1 MHRPIRSDLTGGRLR
16 LPKTRQGRAM
26 YEALIDQIREAL
38 GKSGRAIN
46 VRAIPSLVARLHPT
60 DLAAILDELTL
71 PESERVFA
79 LLDDERAAEAL
90 AQVAPATRRH
100 LVQNSPLRHVAA
112 QLGRLEM
119 DDVAAVA
126 SDLDDEEVKQLL
138 ALLPGGSAR
147 EVERLLEYPEATAG
161 RLMTSRFAAVRPG
174 VTVAWTLDYLRV
186 AARSVETVSIVYVI
200 DGSARLIGV
209 CSIRELLLARMSAAI
224 EEVMISEVVS
234 VAPDTD
240 QQEVARLIG
249 KYDFVAVPVVDAAR
263 HLLGIVTVDDVLDV
277 ITEEFN
283 EDIAGLVGSDAAEMD
298 RRSPAQVARLRLP
311 WLLGTMA
318 IELLA
323 GGIISRFDHILRQV
337 ILLASFMPVISA
349 VSGNVGLQ
357 AAAIVV
363 RGLDTGHVSLANWAN
378 AVRRE
383 LMTALTIALIAGG
396 ALAIVAMVWSGHV
409 PFGLVVGGSMTCAI
423 VTAGVM
429 GTVIP
434 MLSKR
439 AGFDP
444 ATTAG
449 PFETAFQDVVGFSV
463 FLWMA
468 QLLVRWLA

>member
-1 MHRPIRSDLTGGRLR
+1 
-16 LPKTRQGRAM
+16 
-26 YEALIDQIREAL
+26 
-38 GKSGRAIN
+38 
-46 VRAIPSLVARLHPT
+46 
-60 DLAAILDELTL
+60 
-71 PESERVFA
+71 
-79 LLDDERAAEAL
+79 
-90 AQVAPATRRH
+90 
-100 LVQNSPLRHVAA
+100 
-112 QLGRLEM
+112 
-119 DDVAAVA
+119 
-126 SDLDDEEVKQLL
+126 
-138 ALLPGGSAR
+138 
-147 EVERLLEYPEATAG
+147 
-161 RLMTSRFAAVRPG
+161 
-174 VTVAWTLDYLRV
+174 
-186 AARSVETVSIVYVI
+186 
-200 DGSARLIGV
+200 
-209 CSIRELLLARMSAAI
+209 
-224 EEVMISEVVS
+224 
-234 VAPDTD
+234 
-240 QQEVARLIG
+240 
-249 KYDFVAVPVVDAAR
+249 
-263 HLLGIVTVDDVLDV
+263 
-277 ITEEFN
+277 
-283 EDIAGLVGSDAAEMD
+283 MD

-363 RGLDTGHVSLANWAN
+363 RGLDTGHVSLANWAG

-396 ALAIVAMVWSGHV
+396 VLAIVAMVWSGHV

>member
-1 MHRPIRSDLTGGRLR
+1 
-16 LPKTRQGRAM
+16 M

-38 GKSGRAIN
+38 GQRGRPMD
-46 VRAIPSLVARLHPT
+46 VRAIPTLVGSLHPS

-71 PESERVFA
+71 PEAERVFA

-90 AQVAPATRRH
+90 AQAAPATRRH
-100 LVQNSPLRHVAA
+100 LVQTSPPTHLAA
-112 QLGRLEM
+112 QLGHMEM
-119 DDVAAVA
+119 DDAADVVG
-126 SDLDDEEVKQLL
+126 DIGDDESRQIL
-138 ALLPGGSAR
+138 ALLPDGSAR
-147 EVERLLEYPEATAG
+147 DVERLLEYPEETAG
-161 RLMTSRFAAVRPG
+161 RLMTSSVAAVRPG
-174 VTVAWTLDYLRV
+174 VTVAWTLEYLRL
-186 AARSVETVSIVYVI
+186 AARTVETVTTVYIV
-200 DGSARLIGV
+200 DAGMRLVGV
-209 CSIRELLLARMSAAI
+209 CSMRDLLLARLTQTI
-224 EEVMISEVVS
+224 DEVMTTEVIS

-240 QQEVARLIG
+240 QQDVARLIG
-249 KYDFVAVPVVDAAR
+249 KYDFVAVPVVDADR
-263 HLLGIVTVDDVLDV
+263 RLLGIVTVDDVLDV
-277 ITEEFN
+277 LTEEFN
-283 EDIAGLVGSDAAEMD
+283 EDLSHLVGSDAAEMD
-298 RRSPAQVARLRLP
+298 RRTPVQVAWLRLP

-318 IELLA
+318 IELVA
-323 GGIISRFDHILRQV
+323 GGIIARFGHVLQEV

-383 LMTALTIALIAGG
+383 LLTALTIALVTGVS
-396 ALAIVAMVWSGHV
+396 LSVVAMIWSRRI
-409 PFGLVVGGSMTCAI
+409 PFGLVVGASMTCAI
-423 VTAGVM
+423 VTAGLM

-449 PFETAFQDVVGFSV
+449 PFETAFQDVIGFSV

-468 QLLVRWLA
+468 HLLIRWL

>member
-1 MHRPIRSDLTGGRLR
+1 
-16 LPKTRQGRAM
+16 M
-26 YEALIDQIREAL
+26 YEALIEHIREAL
-38 GKSGRAIN
+38 GQRGRAMD
-46 VRAIPSLVARLHPT
+46 VRAIPTLVASLHPS

-71 PESERVFA
+71 PEAERVFA

-90 AQVAPATRRH
+90 AQAAPATRRH
-100 LVQNSPLRHVAA
+100 LIQTSPPTHVAA
-112 QLGRLEM
+112 QIGRMEM
-119 DDVAAVA
+119 DDAADVVA
-126 SDLDDEEVKQLL
+126 DIGDDESREIL

-147 EVERLLEYPEATAG
+147 DVERLLEYPDQTAG

-174 VTVAWTLDYLRV
+174 VTVAWTLEYLRV
-186 AARSVETVSIVYVI
+186 AARTVETVTTVYVV
-200 DGSARLIGV
+200 DAGMRLVGV
-209 CSIRELLLARMSAAI
+209 CSVRDLLLARMNDPVDGIMTAD
-224 EEVMISEVVS
+224 VVTVS
-234 VAPDTD
+234 PETD

-249 KYDFVAVPVVDAAR
+249 KYDFVAVPVVDAER
-263 HLLGIVTVDDVLDV
+263 RLLGIVTVDDVLDV
-277 ITEEFN
+277 LTEEFN
-283 EDIAGLVGSDAAEMD
+283 EDISQLVGSDAAEMD
-298 RRSPAQVARLRLP
+298 RRTPAQVAWLRLP

-323 GGIISRFDHILRQV
+323 GGIIARFGHVLQEV

-363 RGLDTGHVSLANWAN
+363 RGLDTGHVSLANWAT

-383 LMTALTIALIAGG
+383 LLTALTIALCAGVS
-396 ALAIVAMVWSGHV
+396 LAVVAMIWSRRL
-409 PFGLVVGGSMTCAI
+409 PFGLVVGASMTCAI
-423 VTAGVM
+423 VTAGLM

-444 ATTAG
+444 AATAG
-449 PFETAFQDVVGFSV
+449 PFETAFQDVIGFSV

-468 QLLVRWLA
+468 QLLAHWL

>member
-1 MHRPIRSDLTGGRLR
+1 
-16 LPKTRQGRAM
+16 M
-26 YEALIDQIREAL
+26 YEALIEHIREAL
-38 GKSGRAIN
+38 GQRGRAMD
-46 VRAIPSLVARLHPT
+46 VRAIPTLVASLHPS

-71 PESERVFA
+71 PEAERVFA

-90 AQVAPATRRH
+90 AQAAPATRRH
-100 LVQNSPLRHVAA
+100 LIQTSPPTHVAA
-112 QLGRLEM
+112 QIGRMEM
-119 DDVAAVA
+119 DDAADVVA
-126 SDLDDEEVKQLL
+126 DIGDDESREIL

-147 EVERLLEYPEATAG
+147 DVERLLEYPDQTAG

-174 VTVAWTLDYLRV
+174 VTVAWTLEYLRV
-186 AARSVETVSIVYVI
+186 AARTVETVTTVYVV
-200 DGSARLIGV
+200 DAGMRLVGV
-209 CSIRELLLARMSAAI
+209 CSVRDLLLARMNDPVDGIMTAD
-224 EEVMISEVVS
+224 VVTVS
-234 VAPDTD
+234 PETD

-249 KYDFVAVPVVDAAR
+249 KYDFVAVPVVDAER
-263 HLLGIVTVDDVLDV
+263 RLLGIVTVDDVLDV
-277 ITEEFN
+277 LTEEFN
-283 EDIAGLVGSDAAEMD
+283 EDISQLVGSDAAEMD
-298 RRSPAQVARLRLP
+298 RRTPAQVAWLRLP

-323 GGIISRFDHILRQV
+323 GGIIARFGHVLQEV

-363 RGLDTGHVSLANWAN
+363 RGLDTGHVSLANWAT

-383 LMTALTIALIAGG
+383 LLTALTIALCAGVS
-396 ALAIVAMVWSGHV
+396 LAVVAMIWSRRL
-409 PFGLVVGGSMTCAI
+409 PFGLVVGASMTCAI
-423 VTAGVM
+423 VTAGLM

-444 ATTAG
+444 AATAG
-449 PFETAFQDVVGFSV
+449 PFETAFQDVIGFSV

-468 QLLVRWLA
+468 QLLAHWLQRC